1 MIISVAKAK
10 QFIDFNGWAD
20 EKIARKLKAIEQTIR
35 AYTNNNFQVRSCR
48 KTADIVGGLFTVEA
62 LTPFDVGDTVQIS
75 ESDLNEG
82 LFTIASVSD
91 STFTV
96 EENVKDEMDVLV
108 TKVKYP
114 DDVVDCALNL
124 LEWEINN
131 RAKVGIQSETLSRHS
146 VTYFNMDGAN
156 QVMGFP
162 SSLLGC
168 LKAYKKARF

>member
-1 MIISVAKAK
+1 MIISVDEAKNLV
-10 QFIDFNGWAD
+10 DLNGWTD

-35 AYTNNNFQVRSCR
+35 AYTNNNFQQRSYR

-62 LTPFDVGDTVQIS
+62 LTPFEVGDTVQIS
-75 ESDLNEG
+75 ETDLNEG
-82 LFTIASVSD
+82 LFAVDSVSD

-96 EENVKDEMDVLV
+96 AEKVVDEMDVLV

-114 DDVVDCALNL
+114 DDVVECALNL
-124 LEWEINN
+124 LEWEVKN

-156 QVMGFP
+156 QIMGFP
-162 SSLLGC
+162 ASLLGC